1 LLKGCLETGERE
13 TGRTAMDD
21 RVKTVTIGAIEFC
34 DRADAVLVA
43 YSLGSCI
50 ALTAYDPAS
59 KVGGMAHIML
69 PACVG
74 VPPAGEEGKYASTAV
89 PALIEGMLRRGAEKS
104 RLVVK
109 MAGGAAVLGAFG
121 SSNGSAVGR
130 RNQIAVLE
138 AMDALGIQVVASDC
152 GGNFGR
158 TVRFSIGDG
167 VVEIVTA
174 ARGTW
179 TI

>member
-1 LLKGCLETGERE
+1 MA
-13 TGRTAMDD
+13 AMDAD
-21 RVKTVTIGAIEFC
+21 AKVIPVTIGAIEFG
-34 DRADAVLVA
+34 DRADTVLVA

-50 ALTAYDPAS
+50 ALTAYDPVV
-59 KVGGMAHIML
+59 KVGGMAHIMV

-74 VPPAGEEGKYASTAV
+74 VPLAGEEGKCASTAV
-89 PALIEGMLRRGAEKS
+89 PTLIDGMVRRGAEKR

-109 MAGGAAVLGAFG
+109 MAGGATVLGAFA
-121 SSNGSAVGR
+121 SSNGTGMGR

-138 AMDALGIQVVASDC
+138 AMDALGIEVIASDC

-158 TVRFSIGDG
+158 TVRFSIANGA
-167 VVEIVTA
+167 VEIVTA

>member
-1 LLKGCLETGERE
+1 
-13 TGRTAMDD
+13 MDSD
-21 RVKTVTIGAIEFC
+21 VRLIPVTIGAIEFG
-34 DRADAVLVA
+34 DRTDTVLVA

-50 ALTAYDPAS
+50 AVTAYDPVV

-69 PACVG
+69 PIRVG
-74 VPPAGEEGKYASTAV
+74 APLPGEEGKYASTAV
-89 PALIEGMLRRGAEKS
+89 PALIDGVVRRGAEKG
-104 RLVVK
+104 RLIAK
-109 MAGGAAVLGAFG
+109 MAGGAAVLGAFA
-121 SSNGSAVGR
+121 SSNGAGMGR

-138 AMDALGIQVVASDC
+138 AMDALGIEVVASDC

-158 TVRFSIGDG
+158 TVRFSIANGA
-167 VVEIVTA
+167 VEIVTA